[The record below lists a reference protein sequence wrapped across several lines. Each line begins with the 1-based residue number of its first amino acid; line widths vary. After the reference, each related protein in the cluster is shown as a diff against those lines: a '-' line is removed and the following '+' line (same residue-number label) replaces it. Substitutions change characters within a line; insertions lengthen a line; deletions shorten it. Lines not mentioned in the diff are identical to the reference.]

1 VDGRQEAIRT
11 ARAAEL
17 YAALLARVLVGV
29 KERGNRIAELT
40 AGGEKIAKRFK
51 LRHDRDGIRWLAVPR
66 SRSRTPLLMA
76 SVDDERRDGTY
87 KNRILPQKIEFSER

>member
-40 AGGEKIAKRFK
+40 AAARRSLSDLNYVMIG
-51 LRHDRDGIRWLAVPR
+51 GIRWLAVPR
-66 SRSRTPLLMA
+66 SRSRTPLLTA